1 MKMSDIED
9 LIKYSIDQDY
19 SKANQVFGEIMSIK
33 MNDLLDQEKV
43 RLANSI
49 YNGDTDDEDLDLD
62 DEDLDEDEDDDDWEE
77 IDLTD
82 DDDEDE

>member
-1 MKMSDIED
+1 MSDIED
-9 LIKYSIDQDY
+9 LIKHSFDQDY
-19 SKANQVFGEIMSIK
+19 NKANQTFAEIMAVK

-49 YNGDTDDEDLDLD
+49 YNGGDEEETEEDLDLD
-62 DEDLDEDEDDDDWEE
+62 DEDIDSDEED
-77 IDLTD
+77 LD

>member
-1 MKMSDIED
+1 MSDIED
-9 LIKYSIDQDY
+9 LIKHSFDQDY
-19 SKANQVFGEIMSIK
+19 NKANQTFAEIMAVK

-49 YNGDTDDEDLDLD
+49 YNGDTSDEDLDLD
-62 DEDLDEDEDDDDWEE
+62 DDEDDWEE

-82 DDDEDE
+82 DEDDDE

>member
-9 LIKYSIDQDY
+9 LIKHSFDQDY
-19 SKANQVFGEIMSIK
+19 NKANQTFAEIMAVK

-49 YNGDTDDEDLDLD
+49 YNGDTSDEDLDLD
-62 DEDLDEDEDDDDWEE
+62 DDEDDWEE

-82 DDDEDE
+82 DEDDDE